1 MKRAQNLGEL
11 VHWRAERLGMR
22 RAYSFLQDAFAEEE
36 HEVSYAELETR
47 SQRVAGFLQKNV
59 PPQARVLVLLP
70 PGLDYLFWLFGCMIS
85 GYVCVPSYSPVTK
98 QDLVFID
105 TVIAD
110 CEPGC
115 IVAADRTI
123 DGLKNAGLL
132 KRRPRITLSPATPTR
147 CSSEWRDSSVDAND
161 LALLQYTSGS
171 TGHPKAVMVS
181 HANILANLRSI
192 AFALTG
198 VESVE
203 NQLDCDT
210 NHSSASD
217 FVFWLPPFHDLGLV
231 GGILT
236 PLFMGRP
243 AALMSPLSFLKRPL
257 RWLKAMSRH
266 RAVYTAAPNFAFDI
280 CVRHIAP
287 TDIPGLNLESLR
299 VAIVS
304 TEPVRLET
312 LRAFASKFAPA
323 GFQFGSFSP
332 SYGLAEAT
340 LIVTGGLESSPLRT
354 HCNQDGPDRLG
365 LGAQLKA
372 VGSDRRELVGC
383 GCALPNEKVVIA
395 DPASGNRLGAF
406 RIGEVWLS
414 SPSVARGY
422 WNRPEQT
429 SQTFHAYLRKDNQ
442 GPFLRTGDLGFLD
455 GDGHL
460 FLVGRLKD
468 LIVIRGKKYVP
479 EDIEASARASS
490 PILEN
495 RAIAA
500 FSTDAAPTE
509 RLTIVCE
516 VVDSTSYNHENLR
529 QQITRQIMNDHLLET
544 SAIFF
549 VREGTIPRTTSGK
562 IRRSDCRRQVLN
574 GRLLSL
580 SETRDKVRQQQA
592 TFASGASVDAKQ

>member
-1 MKRAQNLGEL
+1 M
-11 VHWRAERLGMR
+11 
-22 RAYSFLQDAFAEEE
+22 
-36 HEVSYAELETR
+36 VSYAELETR
-47 SQRVAGFLQKNV
+47 SQRVAGFLQNNV
-59 PPQARVLVLLP
+59 PPQARVLLLLP

-98 QDLVFID
+98 QDLAFID
-105 TVIAD
+105 AVIAD

-132 KRRPRITLSPATPTR
+132 KRRPRITLAPATPTKW
-147 CSSEWRDSSVDAND
+147 SSEWRNSSVDASD

-181 HANILANLRSI
+181 HANILENLRSI

-203 NQLDCDT
+203 KPLKCDT
-210 NHSSASD
+210 NDSSASD

-236 PLFMGRP
+236 PLFMSRP

-266 RAVYTAAPNFAFDI
+266 RAVYTAAPNFALDI
-280 CVRHIAP
+280 CVRHISQ
-287 TDIPGLNLESLR
+287 TDIPGLNLGSLR
-299 VAIVS
+299 VTIVS

-323 GFQFGSFSP
+323 GFQFRSFAP

-365 LGAQLKA
+365 LSAQLKA
-372 VGSDRRELVGC
+372 IGSDRRELVGC
-383 GCALPNEKVVIA
+383 GRALPNEKVVIA
-395 DPASGNRLGAF
+395 DPVSGNRLGAF

-429 SQTFHAYLRKDNQ
+429 RQTFHAYLTEENQ

-460 FLVGRLKD
+460 FVVGRLKD

-490 PILEN
+490 QLLEN

-500 FSTDAAPTE
+500 FSTDSAPTE

-516 VVDSTSYNHENLR
+516 VIDSTSYNYEDLR
-529 QQITRQIMNDHLLET
+529 QQIARQIMNDHLLET
-544 SAIFF
+544 SAILF

-562 IRRSDCRRQVLN
+562 IRRADCRRQVLS

-580 SETRDKVRQQQA
+580 SETRDKARLQQP
-592 TFASGASVDAKQ
+592 TFASGVTADVKQ